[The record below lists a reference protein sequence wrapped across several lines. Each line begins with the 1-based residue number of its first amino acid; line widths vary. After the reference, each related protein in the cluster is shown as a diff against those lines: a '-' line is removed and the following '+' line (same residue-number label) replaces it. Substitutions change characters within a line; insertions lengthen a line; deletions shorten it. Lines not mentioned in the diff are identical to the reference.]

1 MISFLGA
8 VLVVLFL
15 VGGLFVCLSMFAMN
29 VLAEANRPV
38 PRGGFPGLGWLIPAG
53 VFALLLIL
61 AGFC

>member
-53 VFALLLIL
+53 VFALLLII